1 MGELFNK
8 LFERVVRPLLQFM
21 FVLPLVV
28 CIYVVMFCNKS
39 MLQRKEGR
47 EERKREGEKDRES

>member
-1 MGELFNK
+1 
-8 LFERVVRPLLQFM
+8 M

-28 CIYVVMFCNKS
+28 CIYVVMFCDKS